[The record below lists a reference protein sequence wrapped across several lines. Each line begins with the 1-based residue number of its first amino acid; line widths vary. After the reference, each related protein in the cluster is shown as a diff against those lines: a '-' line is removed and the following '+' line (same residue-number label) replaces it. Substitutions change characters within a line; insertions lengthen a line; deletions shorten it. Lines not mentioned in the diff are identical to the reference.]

1 MLRIEY
7 VFWLCGALL
16 LASALRDLHA
26 RRFAFAAFW
35 AVLGA
40 SLLGGDAV
48 LAATAAG
55 NALPAQIAGV
65 GVIVLALLA
74 GSGKLRRGADVAT
87 PRAQGSARGDIL
99 FAPALLIPLGTLA
112 LILLQP
118 YLHIG
123 DFALL
128 DAKQP

>member
-16 LASALRDLHA
+16 LACALRDLRA

-55 NALPAQIAGV
+55 DALPAQIAGV

-74 GSGKLRRGADVAT
+74 GSGKLRRNADEKTQSPHAAT
-87 PRAQGSARGDIL
+87 RGNIL
-99 FAPALLIPLGTLA
+99 FAP
-112 LILLQP
+112 
-118 YLHIG
+118 
-123 DFALL
+123 
-128 DAKQP
+128 